1 MPTSG
6 GLFQVSQHTVE
17 GVQARAVMSAPALQH
32 CSRTQAD
39 AVRPVSK
46 EPSHSR
52 PGGRPSAGEPDHT
65 HFEPLR
71 RIASKRSAAPEL
83 PRSRRRGSEAGP
95 AGGGGCAPARKPQIR
110 PRGSNTT
117 GGEQPKRSRASPLQS
132 GPSSL
137 RPSKG
142 FEWVH
147 GNTPTRGGI
156 IPQNA
161 VNPRS

>member
-1 MPTSG
+1 M
-6 GLFQVSQHTVE
+6 E

-52 PGGRPSAGEPDHT
+52 RGGHPSAGEPDHT

-71 RIASKRSAAPEL
+71 RIASKRRRLRSFPDPGGEAA
-83 PRSRRRGSEAGP
+83 R
-95 AGGGGCAPARKPQIR
+95 PARWWWWLR
-110 PRGSNTT
+110 PGVEASESAERLEHDRW
-117 GGEQPKRSRASPLQS
+117 EQPKRSRASPLQS

-156 IPQNA
+156 KPQNA